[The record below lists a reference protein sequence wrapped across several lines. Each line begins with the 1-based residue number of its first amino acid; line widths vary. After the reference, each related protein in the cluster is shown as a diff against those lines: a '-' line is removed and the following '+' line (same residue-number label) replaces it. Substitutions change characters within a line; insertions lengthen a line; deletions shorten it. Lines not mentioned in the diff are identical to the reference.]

1 MKTYEIEITE
11 TVQTYWKIDAKDEA
25 QAKRLIKKAWEGDAL
40 EISGEEDKTSPFF
53 KDADSSELVKGGLAA
68 GDKEA
73 ARSIRG
79 GVEVP
84 QPVDRSWLYGLG
96 YNKNKSPITDIRE
109 EGIIDLARFQLQRQ
123 NHE

>member
-1 MKTYEIEITE
+1 MSKTYEVEITE
-11 TVQTYWKIDAKDEA
+11 TVRTYWKINAKDEA

-40 EISGEEDKTSPFF
+40 EIDGEEDKTSPFF

-79 GVEVP
+79 EDNP
-84 QPVDRSWLYGLG
+84 QLIDRSWLYGVDGILPFRALDAD
-96 YNKNKSPITDIRE
+96 PITDISE
-109 EGIIDLARFQLQRQ
+109 A
-123 NHE
+123 

>member
-1 MKTYEIEITE
+1 MVSGLLKRKKQMKTYEIEITE

-79 GVEVP
+79 TGIHHH
-84 QPVDRSWLYGLG
+84 VDRSWQYGLG

-109 EGIIDLARFQLQRQ
+109 AKP
-123 NHE
+123 